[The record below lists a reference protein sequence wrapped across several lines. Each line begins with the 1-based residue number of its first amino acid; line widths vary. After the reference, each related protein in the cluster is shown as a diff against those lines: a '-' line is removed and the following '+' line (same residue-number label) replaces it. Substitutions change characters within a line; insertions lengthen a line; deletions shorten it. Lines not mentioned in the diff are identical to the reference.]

1 MKLNRNFAT
10 KAALF
15 IAALAFVGCSDVDD
29 SFEAWEGFGPDKIF
43 DFSTVQNANFSVQL
57 GADAAQDV
65 ICAYPT
71 KEAAQHVVK
80 YGHAGKF
87 AQGMLFSYYL
97 DANGNLAANVQLP
110 KGVETIYLASPT
122 DGALGVVEVPVV
134 NGIAKLNGPRRAA
147 EGSSKGYT
155 LCDVTPYVTG
165 AEVNT
170 LSKGWYSPDYASK
183 KAGAGGVK
191 KTDMGNFY
199 TLGTW
204 EVRNCNKTASYKRWG
219 SFDDDNGICETDELI
234 KANAKD
240 LFKTFQ
246 LAQDADETEYAD
258 ESKINLVLPVKEPVT
273 EWDED
278 LHVNK
283 TTTYLG
289 NKIWFTSISEDAWYQ
304 NVVGYYIYK
313 TDKEPKTVAEALK
326 LDKFLIV
333 PNGSASPTLHGKRVD
348 GKYTEFVEEKNFPY
362 DATGSSI
369 SGKSIPASYAPM
381 KAGQRIQL
389 LFKDPT
395 TGEVSDIFPAGYTV
409 GFFLAPNGYDS
420 GWTIDTNTRSKSYGW
435 ATAVSTSSTQQTGF
449 RFPQF
454 TSCTLVGANLLAH
467 SCFINS
473 DSNFNADIVNKRDKG
488 QEKYKTRFSYLE
500 ENLYGHQL
508 RVYGIEDGDDYD
520 YNDFTFVVEQE
531 ELKKVEYDGIP
542 EYEEEWHIVNSYAYE
557 DIWPV
562 GGDFDLNDI
571 VIEHWQKQFYNLENK
586 LTKVY
591 DVFQITSLEAAA
603 SFHDAFFVQIPEGQ
617 RGKNLKM
624 YDLAGR
630 THSMDDFGR
639 KGELLAEGDAAF
651 ESATNSLI
659 VFNDQHADLFDKGR
673 IGVIV
678 ERDFTDLGVDKST
691 LEFNPY
697 VISRWDIAR
706 KGMTGYIPEDID
718 GSTEIAEKYGYIFNL
733 STTNRM
739 EIHLPGYPATQY
751 GIVLPEKSNTEM
763 GYYANKF
770 VSAGSKYP
778 FAIALKSV
786 AGWQYPDPG
795 VKVNETFIHYDA
807 WTKSAGE
814 EWKDWYQN
822 KHDYDVRY

>member
-15 IAALAFVGCSDVDD
+15 IAALAFVGCSDVED
-29 SFEAWEGFGPDKIF
+29 SFESWEGFPAGQIF
-43 DFSTVQNANFSVQL
+43 DFSTVQNANFNVQL
-57 GADAAQDV
+57 GANAAKDV
-65 ICAYPT
+65 ICAYSS

-87 AQGMLFSYYL
+87 GQGMLFSYYL
-97 DANGNLAANVQLP
+97 DANGEVSANVQLP
-110 KGVETIYLASPT
+110 KGLETIYLASPT
-122 DGALGVVEVPVV
+122 DGDLGVVEVPVV

-147 EGSSKGYT
+147 EGSSKNYT
-155 LCDVTPYVTG
+155 LCDVTAYVTG
-165 AEVNT
+165 AEVNSK
-170 LSKGWYSPDYASK
+170 SKGWYSSDYASSNK
-183 KAGAGGVK
+183 TTKANAGGVK

-204 EVRNCNKTASYKRWG
+204 EPVACSNKTSAMRYG
-219 SFDDDNGICETDELI
+219 AFTDVNGICETDELI

-240 LFKTFQ
+240 LFITFQ
-246 LAQDADETEYAD
+246 KAQQADKTEYAD
-258 ESKINLVLPVKEPVT
+258 ESKVNLVLSVKEPVT

-289 NKIWFTSISEDAWYQ
+289 NKIWFTSIAEDAAYQ

-313 TDKEPKTVAEALK
+313 TDAEPKSVAEALK

-333 PNGSASPTLHGKRVD
+333 PNGSTSVCWDVSTGNE
-348 GKYTEFVEEKNFPY
+348 TTSFPY
-362 DATGSSI
+362 RKDNTTISTSSTDLP
-369 SGKSIPASYAPM
+369 KAYAPM
-381 KAGQRIQL
+381 TAGQRIQL
-389 LFKDPT
+389 LFKDPD

-420 GWTIDTNTRSKSYGW
+420 GWKINSDNGY
-435 ATAVSTSSTQQTGF
+435 ATGVSTSSTQKTAF
-449 RFPQF
+449 HFPQF
-454 TSCTLVGANLLAH
+454 NKTVMTGCNISAH

-473 DSNFNADIVNKRDKG
+473 DSNFNADVVNQRNSG
-488 QEKYKTRFSYLE
+488 QEKYKTRFSFLE
-500 ENLYGHQL
+500 ENLYGHNL
-508 RVYGIEDGDDYD
+508 RVYGIEDGSDWD

-617 RGKNLKM
+617 QGKSLKM
-624 YDLAGR
+624 YDLAGK
-630 THSMDDFGR
+630 THSMDDFGA
-639 KGELLAEGDAAF
+639 KGDLLAEGDAAF

-659 VFNDQHADLFDKGR
+659 IFNDQHADLFDKGR
-673 IGVIV
+673 IGVVV
-678 ERDFTDLGVDKST
+678 ERDFTDLNVDKST
-691 LEFNPY
+691 LDYNPY
-697 VISRWDIAR
+697 VISRWDITK
-706 KGMTGYIPEDID
+706 KGVSGYVPEDID
-718 GSTEIAEKYGYIFNL
+718 GSTAVAQQYGYVFDL
-733 STTNRM
+733 SATNRM
-739 EIHLPGYPATQY
+739 EIHLPGFEVTQY

-763 GYYANKF
+763 GFYANKF

-786 AGWQYPDPG
+786 SGWQYPNPG
-795 VKVNETFIHYDA
+795 VKVSDTFIHYDA
-807 WTKSAGE
+807 WTKSAGA
-814 EWKDWYQN
+814 EWKDWYLN

>member
-43 DFSTVQNANFSVQL
+43 DFSTVQNANFNVQL

-65 ICAYPT
+65 ICAYST
-71 KEAAQHVVK
+71 KEAAQHVVE
-80 YGHAGKF
+80 YGHAGRYG
-87 AQGMLFSYYL
+87 QGMLFSYYL
-97 DANGNLAANVQLP
+97 DANGEVSAKVQLP
-110 KGVETIYLASPT
+110 KGLETIYLASPT
-122 DGALGVVEVPVV
+122 DGDLGVVEVPVV
-134 NGIAKLNGPRRAA
+134 NGIAKLNGPRRA
-147 EGSSKGYT
+147 EGSSKNYT

-165 AEVNT
+165 AEVNSK
-170 LSKGWYSPDYASK
+170 SKGWYSADYASTYK
-183 KAGAGGVK
+183 TTKAKAGGVK

-204 EVRNCNKTASYKRWG
+204 EPRNCDKIKSYMRYG

-240 LFKTFQ
+240 LFVTFQ
-246 LAQDADETEYAD
+246 KAQQADKTEYAD
-258 ESKINLVLPVKEPVT
+258 ESKINLVFPVKEPVT

-289 NKIWFTSISEDAWYQ
+289 NKIWFTAIAEDAWYQ
-304 NVVGYYIYK
+304 NVVGYYIYP

-333 PNGSASPTLHGKRVD
+333 PNGSSAVCWDL
-348 GKYTEFVEEKNFPY
+348 EKNTEKTNYPY
-362 DATGSSI
+362 QGTSTSVSTSKVDLPQA
-369 SGKSIPASYAPM
+369 YAPM
-381 KAGQRIQL
+381 KAGQRVQL
-389 LFKDPT
+389 LFKDPK

-420 GWTIDTNTRSKSYGW
+420 GWKIGTDGKAICP
-435 ATAVSTSSTQQTGF
+435 STSSTQTTGF

-454 TSCTLVGANLLAH
+454 NSCMQTGANIQGH

-473 DSNFNADIVNKRDKG
+473 DSNFNADVVNQRGKG

-500 ENLYGHQL
+500 ENLYGHNL
-508 RVYGIEDGDDYD
+508 RVYGIEDGSDYD
-520 YNDFTFVVEQE
+520 YNDFTFVIEQE

-624 YDLAGR
+624 YDLAGK

-673 IGVIV
+673 IGVVV
-678 ERDFTDLGVDKST
+678 ERDFTDLNVDKST

-697 VISRWDIAR
+697 VISRWDITK
-706 KGMTGYIPEDID
+706 KGVTGYIPEDID
-718 GSTEIAEKYGYIFNL
+718 GSTEVAQKYGYIFNL
-733 STTNRM
+733 SATNRM
-739 EIHLPGYPATQY
+739 EIHLPGFAATQY

-770 VSAGSKYP
+770 VSEGSKYP

-807 WTKSAGE
+807 WTKSAGA
-814 EWKDWYQN
+814 EWKDWYLN